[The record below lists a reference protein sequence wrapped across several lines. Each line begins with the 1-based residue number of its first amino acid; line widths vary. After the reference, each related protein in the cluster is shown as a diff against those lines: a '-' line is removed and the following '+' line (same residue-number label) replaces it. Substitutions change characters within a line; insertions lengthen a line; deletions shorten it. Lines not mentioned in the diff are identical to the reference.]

1 MVNEVVI
8 LALPSSFHL
17 MVASLVKRR
26 CYAMKG
32 KFTGDLHFGSLHAF
46 LFGDSTI
53 EGDGF
58 HVEDDIRES
67 SFFIKPIWAVRR
79 WSSRTVLPVS
89 MVFTGTLML
98 PLTVVISAMSP
109 LRVACPVAV
118 PKMSSFGALLVNLNL
133 PLNAPASA

>member
-1 MVNEVVI
+1 
-8 LALPSSFHL
+8 
-17 MVASLVKRR
+17 
-26 CYAMKG
+26 MKG

-58 HVEDDIRES
+58 HVEDDIGKAL
-67 SFFIKPIWAVRR
+67 FIKPIWAAK
-79 WSSRTVLPVS
+79 
-89 MVFTGTLML
+89 
-98 PLTVVISAMSP
+98 VVVAHSVARLCLHRDLDAPFDRGDIGDVAAK
-109 LRVACPVAV
+109 VACPVAV